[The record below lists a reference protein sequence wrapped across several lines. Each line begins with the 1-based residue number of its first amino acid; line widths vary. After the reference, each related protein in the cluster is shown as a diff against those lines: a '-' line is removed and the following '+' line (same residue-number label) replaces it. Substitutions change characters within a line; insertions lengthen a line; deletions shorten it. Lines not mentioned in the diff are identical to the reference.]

1 MGGEAIVDADLAQD
15 FGGGGEQW
23 KCDGET
29 TGGNQ
34 VSVRGSDRFVP
45 KEKLI
50 GSLEYL
56 FQQNLLKISTQIPQ
70 ADLLREELR
79 QFERRSQ
86 RGGASKLAAGTGHD
100 DMVMALA
107 LAGWWA
113 YENKSRA
120 LAGPELKALDY

>member
-1 MGGEAIVDADLAQD
+1 MIRRAKLPVTYLPVT
-15 FGGGGEQW
+15 
-23 KCDGET
+23 T

-50 GSLEYL
+50 RTLEYL
-56 FQQNLLKISTQIPQ
+56 FQQNLLKISSQIPQ

-107 LAGWWA
+107 LAAWWA

-120 LAGPELKALDY
+120 LSGPELKALDY

>member
-15 FGGGGEQW
+15 FGAGGEQW
-23 KCDGET
+23 KCDGAT

-100 DMVMALA
+100 DMVMARRWRVGGLMRTR
-107 LAGWWA
+107 AGRCRGR
-113 YENKSRA
+113 S
-120 LAGPELKALDY
+120 